1 MRIRFFTAAS
11 HAQGTYFRWQNLA
24 IGLQRLGH
32 DISVTAIGAPGG
44 TVEDTFRDTIPYN
57 LIPGSHIGLRLLS
70 APYDPIATMRT
81 VLPGPETADV
91 FHLFQPFPH
100 SCLAPWIHRHRCR
113 ALVYDWDDLWWRGLI
128 HPPPPALSRAGIGAR
143 LTSWLEHRMPRRAR
157 LVTTCSGYLAD
168 LAHDRGAS
176 ATHVIHNGYWPS
188 LDYPGS
194 PASRQRLG
202 LDPAAFYFGF
212 MGRTVNE
219 FEWCLAPLALDSLHG
234 RPVRLALCGMS
245 ADLLAAL
252 SPAQRA
258 RVDYLGQLTPD
269 QTRLFANAIDC
280 GLLPL
285 EDTAFNQS
293 RFPIKFAEYLAAGAH
308 VVASA
313 VGECAALARQI
324 PAVTLTG
331 TDRPSWSAAFAP
343 GHAPRFDLRPETG
356 PGSPLAQLLGWD
368 ALALS
373 LAQSYETLL
382 R

>member
-1 MRIRFFTAAS
+1 MRIRFFTTAS
-11 HAQGTYFRWQNLA
+11 HTQGTYFRWQNLA

-32 DISVTAIGAPGG
+32 EVSVTAIGPPARA
-44 TVEDTFRDTIPYN
+44 VESTTRDDIPYHLIPSSPLGLRFLGPGSDPVAALRT
-57 LIPGSHIGLRLLS
+57 LIPGPEPADLFHI
-70 APYDPIATMRT
+70 
-81 VLPGPETADV
+81 
-91 FHLFQPFPH
+91 FQPFPL
-100 SCLAPWIHRHRCR
+100 SCLGPWFHRHRAK
-113 ALVYDWDDLWWRGLI
+113 ALVFDWDDLWWQGLLAA
-128 HPPPPALSRAGIGAR
+128 PPAALTRAGIAAR
-143 LTSWLEHRMPRRAR
+143 ITRSLEHCMPRRTS
-157 LVTTCSGYLAD
+157 LVTTCSGYLAN
-168 LAHDRGAS
+168 LARERGAS
-176 ATHVIHNGYWPS
+176 ATRVIHNGYWPG
-188 LDYPGS
+188 LDYPGFS
-194 PASRQRLG
+194 ASRQRLG
-202 LDPAAFYFGF
+202 LDPDAFYFGF
-212 MGRTVNE
+212 MGRTVSE
-219 FEWCLAPLALDSLHG
+219 FEWCLDPLALDSLHN

-245 ADLLAAL
+245 ADLLVAL

-324 PAVTLTG
+324 PAVTLVG

-343 GHAPRFDLRPETG
+343 GQPPRFDLRPETG